1 MKAVKKIKAKC
12 YKVSTNVNGQIVVST
27 SVNGKA
33 RSVADFKR
41 INGNRLESKQAV
53 VKRLC
58 DMLGIEY

>member
-1 MKAVKKIKAKC
+1 MKQVKNIKTKC

-27 SVNGKA
+27 NVHGRAQSI
-33 RSVADFKR
+33 ADFKR